1 MGKEN
6 NQQQVWTLRPK
17 LKQGRRFHND
27 SKNDAI
33 VYLRRMQIKGT
44 IGNGKWCGKSKYL
57 SVNEY
62 FLVFGNNTTWNCVNI
77 SVAFRRA
84 RMIYVQRHKETT
96 LWQLQVFILHSEEA
110 WRASVVFEELYL
122 FSYRKIFRVEKDN
135 HQDRDSN
142 ITFPRYSHF
151 FFTKRAKSAVF
162 FGTFSSA
169 WRKRV
174 RGPLPSKFP
183 RFLWLQFWG
192 YAPPSKI
199 FPPV

>member
-1 MGKEN
+1 MAKEN

-44 IGNGKWCGKSKYL
+44 IGNGKWCGK
-57 SVNEY
+57 
-62 FLVFGNNTTWNCVNI
+62 I
-77 SVAFRRA
+77 AFRRA
-84 RMIYVQRHKETT
+84 RMIYVQRHKETA

-122 FSYRKIFRVEKDN
+122 FSYRKIFRVKRGN

-151 FFTKRAKSAVF
+151 FFTKRAKSALF

-192 YAPPSKI
+192 YAPSSKI

>member
-1 MGKEN
+1 MEN
-6 NQQQVWTLRPK
+6 GVEKASIFLLTNIFWCLIWKQNFMK
-17 LKQGRRFHND
+17 LCKIF
-27 SKNDAI
+27 
-33 VYLRRMQIKGT
+33 
-44 IGNGKWCGKSKYL
+44 
-57 SVNEY
+57 
-62 FLVFGNNTTWNCVNI
+62 FP
-77 SVAFRRA
+77 FRRA

-122 FSYRKIFRVEKDN
+122 FSYRKIFRVKKDN

-183 RFLWLQFWG
+183 RFLWLQFWD
-192 YAPPSKI
+192 YAPSSKI

>member
-17 LKQGRRFHND
+17 LKQGRRLHND

-44 IGNGKWCGKSKYL
+44 IGNGKWYGKSKYL
-57 SVNEY
+57 SVNQY
-62 FLVFGNNTTWNCVNI
+62 FLVFGNNTSWNCVKI

-84 RMIYVQRHKETT
+84 RMIYVQRHKETA

-122 FSYRKIFRVEKDN
+122 FSYWNIFRVKKIITKTETQTSLFLGIRISFF
-135 HQDRDSN
+135 HQTSK
-142 ITFPRYSHF
+142 ICVIFWHIF
-151 FFTKRAKSAVF
+151 
-162 FGTFSSA
+162 
-169 WRKRV
+169 KRV
-174 RGPLPSKFP
+174 TKASPWTTSK
-183 RFLWLQFWG
+183 
-192 YAPPSKI
+192 
-199 FPPV
+199 

>member
-44 IGNGKWCGKSKYL
+44 IGKGKWYGKSKYL
-57 SVNEY
+57 SVNQY
-62 FLVFGNNTTWNCVNI
+62 FLVFGNNTSWNCVKI

-84 RMIYVQRHKETT
+84 RMIYVQRHKETA
-96 LWQLQVFILHSEEA
+96 LWQLQVF
-110 WRASVVFEELYL
+110 RASVVFEELYL
-122 FSYRKIFRVEKDN
+122 FSYRKIFRVKKDN

-151 FFTKRAKSAVF
+151 FFHQTSKICVIF
-162 FGTFSSA
+162 WHIF
-169 WRKRV
+169 KRV
-174 RGPLPSKFP
+174 TKASPWTTSK
-183 RFLWLQFWG
+183 
-192 YAPPSKI
+192 
-199 FPPV
+199 